1 MRYHDITEN
10 HQPRKIEKGRVSISL
25 LRKVASNQ
33 RTIQKWRSRYS
44 TSFFFS
50 FFFLFFGPVFPLF
63 SSFLFFSLLLFLYF
77 SFTFLLLLFF
87 LHQKLTS
94 DNNVALYT

>member
-33 RTIQKWRSRYS
+33 RTVQKLRLRYS
-44 TSFFFS
+44 TSF
-50 FFFLFFGPVFPLF
+50 V
-63 SSFLFFSLLLFLYF
+63 SFLFFDPPFPPFPLFFALLFFSFLFFPFFLLLFL
-77 SFTFLLLLFF
+77 

>member
-10 HQPRKIEKGRVSISL
+10 HQPRKIEKGRVFISL

-33 RTIQKWRSRYS
+33 RTVQKLRWRYS
-44 TSFFFS
+44 TSF
-50 FFFLFFGPVFPLF
+50 V
-63 SSFLFFSLLLFLYF
+63 SFLFFDPLFPLFIFIFTFYI
-77 SFTFLLLLFF
+77 SFTFLLLLFL

>member
-10 HQPRKIEKGRVSISL
+10 HQPRKIEKGRVFISL
-25 LRKVASNQ
+25 LRKVAPNQ
-33 RTIQKWRSRYS
+33 RIIQKIAFLLF
-44 TSFFFS
+44 SFFHFLFIFFPLIPLFS
-50 FFFLFFGPVFPLF
+50 SLFFLFFLF
-63 SSFLFFSLLLFLYF
+63 SF
-77 SFTFLLLLFF
+77 LFF